1 MFYKNNKN
9 NPKILLSDKS
19 QRGVSI
25 VELLIVF
32 VIIGILAALA
42 VPNLMNANAGLQRQ
56 NVARQLKSYFER
68 ARFDS
73 IKRNA
78 FNSDEL
84 AKVVINSSTSFSLAL
99 DTNQN
104 GRIENT
110 EISNMP
116 FASGNGV
123 KIVGNNLIFPVTITF
138 NNRGQ
143 AKAIDGT
150 NAAISP
156 IFTVCEN
163 NCTSATAN
171 SSNSETLWI
180 SPTGSAD
187 FVKTGD
193 VYLDP
198 AAPDISV
205 INTGT
210 KINPMAKIDN

>member
-1 MFYKNNKN
+1 M
-9 NPKILLSDKS
+9 SDRS

-32 VIIGILAALA
+32 VVIGVLSAIAI
-42 VPNLMNANAGLQRQ
+42 PNLMNANGGLQRQ

-73 IKRNA
+73 VKRNA

-99 DTNQN
+99 DTNYN

-116 FASGNGV
+116 FANGNGV

-150 NAAISP
+150 NTAISP
-156 IFTVCEN
+156 VFTVCEK
-163 NCTSATAN
+163 NCTSATADP
-171 SSNSETLWI
+171 SNSETLWV
-180 SPTGSAD
+180 SPTGNVD
-187 FVKTGD
+187 LVKTGD
-193 VYLDP
+193 IYLDP
-198 AAPDISV
+198 ATPDISV
-205 INTGT
+205 INTGS
-210 KINPMAKIDN
+210 KINPMAKLGN